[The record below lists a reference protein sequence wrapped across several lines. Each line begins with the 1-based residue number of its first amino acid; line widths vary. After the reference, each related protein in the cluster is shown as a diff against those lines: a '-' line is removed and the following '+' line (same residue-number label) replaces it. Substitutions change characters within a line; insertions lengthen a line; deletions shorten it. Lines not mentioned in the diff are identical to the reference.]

1 VNHYRRSFIYI
12 IVLLGLFTNTLFAQD
27 YSTQEIVTTYDA
39 KTKMKHSYV
48 KDSYIVVLKKKERGA
63 LGVASAETLKERAV
77 RFSLLPTKALKPKG

>member
-1 VNHYRRSFIYI
+1 MNHYRRLFIYI
-12 IVLLGLFTNTLFAQD
+12 IVLLSIFTNTLFAQD
-27 YSTQEIVTTYDA
+27 CSTKEIVTKYDA

-48 KDSYIVVLKKKERGA
+48 KDSYIIVLKKKKSSA